1 MKLDAHHLMVDVNK
15 EGCLYVYKTLQ
26 EAVEAALDGT
36 TIYLT
41 PNVYWTDDP
50 EALNEEN
57 CLIGLLLSQDVLL
70 LIGLGERPEDKVICW
85 NRGQMHGAL

>member
-41 PNVYWTDDP
+41 PNV
-50 EALNEEN
+50 
-57 CLIGLLLSQDVLL
+57 LLD
-70 LIGLGERPEDKVICW
+70 G
-85 NRGQMHGAL
+85 